1 MNYEEDKMVTPV
13 KDIKKSKET
22 INPKETK
29 ETIHKGKKDKT
40 NYIIK
45 TVLNAFELL
54 EAFKGDKS
62 ELGVSELSKILKL
75 HKNKIF
81 RLLATLEYK
90 GYIEQDPFTENYRLG
105 LKSLELGQS
114 FIHHLRLLS
123 IAEPVLKVLVN
134 NVKESAYVGVIR
146 EKNVI
151 YLDIIE
157 ADQVL
162 KVASRVGNMLPIYA
176 TAIGKCQ
183 VAFESRDAIEKL
195 LPSELKPYTKNTITD
210 KNKLYEELE
219 KVKKQGY
226 AVDNEEL
233 DSGIICIGVPL
244 RDYTDHII
252 GGISI
257 SAPLIRT
264 TKERLDNII
273 IPMTIAAAKTISAK
287 LGYEIKKKIEESKN
301 DELL

>member
-1 MNYEEDKMVTPV
+1 MQTKNKKIASV
-13 KDIKKSKET
+13 K
-22 INPKETK
+22 
-29 ETIHKGKKDKT
+29 KKDKT
-40 NYIIK
+40 NYLIK
-45 TVLNAFELL
+45 TVLNSLELL
-54 EAFKGDKS
+54 DAFKGEKS

-81 RLLATLEYK
+81 RLLATLEYM

-123 IAEPVLKVLVN
+123 IAKPVLKELVDKL
-134 NVKESAYVGVIR
+134 KESAYVGVIR

-176 TAIGKCQ
+176 TAIGKSQ
-183 VAFESRDAIEKL
+183 IAFESKENVEKL
-195 LPSELKPYTKNTITD
+195 LPEKLSPFTKNTIT
-210 KNKLYEELE
+210 NKENLFKELE
-219 KVKKQGY
+219 KIKKQGY
-226 AVDNEEL
+226 AIDNEEL
-233 DSGIICIGVPL
+233 DDGIICIGAPL
-244 RDYTDHII
+244 RDYTTHII

-264 TKERLDNII
+264 TPERLKNII
-273 IPMTIAAAKTISAK
+273 IPLTVDASNTISGK
-287 LGYEIKKKIEESKN
+287 LGYEIGKKYTE
-301 DELL
+301 